1 MIILCSALTLCLVAV
16 LAITADARH
25 VKKTRTR
32 GNAKMLSLIE
42 KMKQRV
48 STLGFR
54 AQIRDND
61 ECDGQICDGGICCP
75 PYDGWQC
82 CDVDSDY
89 TCRSDAPDARSC
101 YDATEKTKASA
112 RMNPLLMKMKK
123 HAKARKLVGDDC
135 PGGQICPGGWCCDA
149 VFTDMG
155 YVCCD
160 EDDYAV
166 CSWDA
171 DSCASDA
178 KEMTKAHARMN
189 PLLMKMKMHASEVK
203 EHVADDDDCVGQ
215 VCPGDWCCPA
225 EYADWTCCDEDSDYI
240 CVLDPADC

>member
-1 MIILCSALTLCLVAV
+1 MHKSETMMNAMDRSVTVAYAV
-16 LAITADARH
+16 LH
-25 VKKTRTR
+25 MMV
-32 GNAKMLSLIE
+32 GNA
-42 KMKQRV
+42 V
-48 STLGFR
+48 
-54 AQIRDND
+54 
-61 ECDGQICDGGICCP
+61 
-75 PYDGWQC
+75 
-82 CDVDSDY
+82 
-89 TCRSDAPDARSC
+89 
-101 YDATEKTKASA
+101 
-112 RMNPLLMKMKK
+112 MKK

-171 DSCASDA
+171 DSCNSDA
-178 KEMTKAHARMN
+178 KKSTKAHAMMN

-203 EHVADDDDCVGQ
+203 EHVADDDDCDGQ